1 MERYTNETTGESTS
15 HAEKVATSYE
25 RVNLLTEVT
34 SNLPDRATLAMPEY
48 KIQSTDTKGV
58 LKILQDKL
66 GGNHKLK
73 DPNFLRLSYNH
84 MFKQNKEINTIEAG
98 DGVKVE
104 NGKLTITRKTGSK
117 FHTFTVDIYPWTQTQ
132 TPAAPVPAAPS
143 PTVKPPVAKPP
154 YLDGYPFGPKLD

>member
-1 MERYTNETTGESTS
+1 MERYTNEKTGESTS

-34 SNLPDRATLAMPEY
+34 GNLPDRATLTMPEY
-48 KIQSTDTKGV
+48 KVQSTDTKGV

-73 DPNFLRLSYNH
+73 DSNFLRLSYNH
-84 MFKQNKEINTIEAG
+84 MFKQKKEINTIEAE
-98 DGVKVE
+98 DRIKVE
-104 NGKLTITRKTGSK
+104 NGSLTITRKTGSK
-117 FHTFTVDIYPWTQTQ
+117 FHTFTVDIYPWTDVPTTATQ
-132 TPAAPVPAAPS
+132 KAPS
-143 PTVKPPVAKPP
+143 PTVKPAAQRP